1 MLHLE
6 LEISEDSVSP
16 VSGSGTVLIGA
27 VKGVGTVKLGAM
39 TACAELVECAV
50 LNLTSTLCHA

>member
-6 LEISEDSVSP
+6 LEISKDSVRP
-16 VSGSGTVLIGA
+16 DSGTVLTEA

-50 LNLTSTLCHA
+50 LSLTSTLCHA